1 MVLSEDGRYLAVK
14 LLLNRDE
21 VGGCQGGGPDLTCDD
36 GRFVFVDLETMRLV
50 GELALKQGCGG
61 HKANPGTGG
70 GFVVACGS
78 SGYVAQVSPQGT
90 VLREFDFSA
99 LPGMQLNPM
108 RQHPTSLVFAAVVD
122 GKFIVYR
129 SDGLMIAEDGISARA
144 VPEGEFIDQWFSLP
158 GDRFVARFRK
168 PTEGYTVFDLRTFEV
183 IATHY
188 VPLDSIAPA
197 GEDGLIWT
205 LGDGVVV
212 LRDAESGE
220 IVSDVRI
227 EVGEDAYLLP

>member
-1 MVLSEDGRYLAVK
+1 
-14 LLLNRDE
+14 
-21 VGGCQGGGPDLTCDD
+21 
-36 GRFVFVDLETMRLV
+36 
-50 GELALKQGCGG
+50 
-61 HKANPGTGG
+61 
-70 GFVVACGS
+70 
-78 SGYVAQVSPQGT
+78 
-90 VLREFDFSA
+90 
-99 LPGMQLNPM
+99 
-108 RQHPTSLVFAAVVD
+108 VVD

-158 GDRFVARFRK
+158 GDRFIARFRK